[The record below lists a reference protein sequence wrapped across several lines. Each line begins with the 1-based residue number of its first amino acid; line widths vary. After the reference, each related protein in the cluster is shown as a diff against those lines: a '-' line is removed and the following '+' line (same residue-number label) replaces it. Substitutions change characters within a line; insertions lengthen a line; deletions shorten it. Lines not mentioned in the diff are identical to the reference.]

1 MSSHYITSADH
12 LPEESQAETTLQIT
26 DAKTKRIFEA
36 RVRIAQDPD
45 ELTDPEPV
53 TVVAGPH
60 ENVSET
66 RYIEL
71 LDETDTSGF
80 DRELLTQLATEQE
93 TRSNILNTRSD
104 DLSVLLRYLV
114 ETGEYESTANALRE
128 IAFSYLAAE
137 HPALI
142 DTYAEV
148 REELDDDPLGRA
160 LEQRE

>member
-26 DAKTKRIFEA
+26 DAQTKRIFEA

-45 ELTDPEPV
+45 KLTDPEPV

-137 HPALI
+137 HPVLI